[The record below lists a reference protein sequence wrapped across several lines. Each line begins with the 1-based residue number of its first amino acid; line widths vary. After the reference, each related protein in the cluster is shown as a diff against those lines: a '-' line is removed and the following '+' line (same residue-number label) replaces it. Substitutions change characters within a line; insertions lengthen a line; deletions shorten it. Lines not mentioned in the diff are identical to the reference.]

1 MNHFHLR
8 MKVKHYGWNQSH
20 TARYFGVSIGLVS
33 ENLRLFKRYED
44 LINFRTRELAL
55 KFYK

>member
-1 MNHFHLR
+1 

-55 KFYK
+55 RFYK